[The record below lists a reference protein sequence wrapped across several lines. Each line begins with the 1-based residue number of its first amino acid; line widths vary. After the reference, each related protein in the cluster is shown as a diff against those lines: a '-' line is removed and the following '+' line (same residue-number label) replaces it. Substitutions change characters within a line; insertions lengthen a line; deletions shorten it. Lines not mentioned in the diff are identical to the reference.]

1 LTERTETRRT
11 RGVLGGRSERVV
23 QQVLVATVAELA
35 ESGYRAFR
43 MDAVS
48 AAAGV
53 NKTTI
58 YRRWPGKKPLVA
70 ATVDWMRRFVHD
82 VPLPDTGSL
91 EQDLAEAFQRR
102 VSFKD
107 RIEGRA
113 WARLLAEK
121 HDPEVSAVTDDAVKE
136 RSGAWYAMVTRAVAR
151 GELPEGTDP
160 QLLLGMLGAVVDAWY
175 ARSPGKLTAELL
187 EAAVR
192 TIVAGARSGSLVRSN
207 GERRTVRARPRMS
220 TDATGSTRHRRQGGE
235 SSIKN
240 RK

>member
-1 LTERTETRRT
+1 
-11 RGVLGGRSERVV
+11 VLGGRSKRVV
-23 QQVLVATVAELA
+23 QQVLVATVGELA

-43 MDAVS
+43 MDVVS

-58 YRRWPGKKPLVA
+58 YRRWPGKKQLVA
-70 ATVDWMRRFVHD
+70 SAVDWMRRFVHD

-91 EQDLAEAFQRR
+91 ERDLAEAFRR
-102 VSFKD
+102 KVSFKD
-107 RIEGRA
+107 RVEGRA

-121 HDPEVSAVTDDAVKE
+121 HDPEVSAIIGYAVKE

-151 GELPEGTDP
+151 GELPDGTDP
-160 QLLLGMLGAVVDAWY
+160 RLLLGMLGAVVDAWN
-175 ARSPGKLTAELL
+175 ASASGRLKDELL

-192 TIVAGARSGSLVRSN
+192 TVVAGARSGSLVRSS
-207 GERRTVRARPRMS
+207 GRRGTARALLRAAPDAPRP
-220 TDATGSTRHRRQGGE
+220 TPHR
-235 SSIKN
+235 SSRGVSPVKN

>member
-1 LTERTETRRT
+1 
-11 RGVLGGRSERVV
+11 
-23 QQVLVATVAELA
+23 
-35 ESGYRAFR
+35 

-58 YRRWPGKKPLVA
+58 YRRWPGKKQLVA
-70 ATVDWMRRFVHD
+70 AAVDWMRRFVHD

-91 EQDLAEAFQRR
+91 EQDLTAAFRRR

-107 RIEGRA
+107 RVEGQA

-121 HDPEVSAVTDDAVKE
+121 HDPDVIAVIGDAVDE

-151 GELPEGTDP
+151 AELPEGTDP
-160 QLLLGMLGAVVDAWY
+160 RRLLGMLAAVVDAWS
-175 ARSPGKLTAELL
+175 ARSPGGLKAELL

-192 TIVAGARSGSLVRSN
+192 TIVAGARSGSLVRS
-207 GERRTVRARPRMS
+207 GGGR
-220 TDATGSTRHRRQGGE
+220 GSV
-235 SSIKN
+235 KK